1 MQNDDSVTKITWEQ
15 LLEEYFFSKNLR
27 PDTEWSYCKV
37 VRVFREFIGDI
48 LPGEV
53 TVRDVQRYRRYVLK
67 EQKRREVTWNNKVAH
82 LRAIMGFGIK
92 MKLLPQT
99 ENPLVEASVAST
111 EKKKKTLSDNQMLR
125 VYLVVQRFAEAEEQN
140 MVNSRRRNAIY
151 SAWYWLTVLDVLRY
165 TGMRFNQLKHIRVR
179 DVCPDESIIDLKLEG
194 SKTHREWGVP
204 LVAPLKVSMEKLLER
219 ARQCGAG
226 DDDYLFDVC
235 RFSEPISADRYQY
248 CPIRAHQT
256 VRSFFRRLS
265 RECGFPVSPHRF
277 RHTLATRLM
286 KYPERNLHLV
296 KSILG
301 HRSLTTTMGYVDVC
315 MESAAQTLEDALS
328 LYTDERTVSKIC
340 KGGNKS

>member
-151 SAWYWLTVLDVLRY
+151 PAWYWLTVLDVLRY

-219 ARQCGAG
+219 ARQCGQVMMTIF
-226 DDDYLFDVC
+226 LTSV
-235 RFSEPISADRYQY
+235 
-248 CPIRAHQT
+248 
-256 VRSFFRRLS
+256 
-265 RECGFPVSPHRF
+265 VS
-277 RHTLATRLM
+277 
-286 KYPERNLHLV
+286 V
-296 KSILG
+296 S
-301 HRSLTTTMGYVDVC
+301 RSLPTDISTVPFGRIRPYVHFSGDFRENVVF
-315 MESAAQTLEDALS
+315 LFHHI
-328 LYTDERTVSKIC
+328 VSDIRWQPD
-340 KGGNKS
+340 

>member
-151 SAWYWLTVLDVLRY
+151 PAWYWLTVLDVLRY

-265 RECGFPVSPHRF
+265 REVSAPPVTSCDGCPVWQQSR
-277 RHTLATRLM
+277 
-286 KYPERNLHLV
+286 P
-296 KSILG
+296 SILMDTNDEFSDSKRY
-301 HRSLTTTMGYVDVC
+301 HR
-315 MESAAQTLEDALS
+315 LS
-328 LYTDERTVSKIC
+328 LLFARRITSKIRRAIIC
-340 KGGNKS
+340 PGYRPAVRSQSFHHS

>member
-1 MQNDDSVTKITWEQ
+1 
-15 LLEEYFFSKNLR
+15 
-27 PDTEWSYCKV
+27 
-37 VRVFREFIGDI
+37 
-48 LPGEV
+48 
-53 TVRDVQRYRRYVLK
+53 
-67 EQKRREVTWNNKVAH
+67 
-82 LRAIMGFGIK
+82 

-151 SAWYWLTVLDVLRY
+151 PAWYWLTVLDVLRY

-219 ARQCGAG
+219 VRQCGAG

-248 CPIRAHQT
+248 CPVRAHQT
-256 VRSFFRRLS
+256 VRSF
-265 RECGFPVSPHRF
+265 
-277 RHTLATRLM
+277 
-286 KYPERNLHLV
+286 
-296 KSILG
+296 
-301 HRSLTTTMGYVDVC
+301 
-315 MESAAQTLEDALS
+315 
-328 LYTDERTVSKIC
+328 
-340 KGGNKS
+340 